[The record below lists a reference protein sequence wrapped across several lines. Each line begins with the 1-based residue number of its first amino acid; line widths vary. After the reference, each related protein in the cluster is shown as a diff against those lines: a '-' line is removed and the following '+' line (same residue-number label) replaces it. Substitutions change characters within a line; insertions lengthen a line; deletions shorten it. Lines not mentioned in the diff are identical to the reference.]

1 MTKELIKV
9 EITTISVYQ
18 LEALLDTKVKL
29 ILDAIS
35 KVNSK
40 SDFDEWF
47 NLNGLIEYIPSHPK
61 AQTIYDWVHKNII
74 PYHKSLDTKMLTF
87 LKSEIDDWLKS
98 GRRKTQHEK
107 TTIVNN
113 YLTQKTQK
121 KWRSI

>member
-1 MTKELIKV
+1 MNTDYNPFQ
-9 EITTISVYQ
+9 EIFLRLDK
-18 LEALLDTKVKL
+18 LESLLTSIEEKGNDS
-29 ILDAIS
+29 IPS
-35 KVNSK
+35 
-40 SDFDEWF
+40 SDQWFD
-47 NLNGLIEYIPSHPK
+47 LQGLIEYLPSKPK
-61 AQTIYDWVHKNII
+61 PQTIYDWVHKKII
-74 PYHKSLDTKMLTF
+74 PYHKSPDTKMLTF